1 MFLGD
6 KKMKTRSPIVS
17 ILGHVDHG
25 KTTLLDYI
33 RGSTIASKEAGGI
46 TQHIGATEIPMDVI
60 SSICG
65 DFLKKMK
72 IEGILPGLF
81 FIDTPGHE
89 AFTTLRKRGGSL
101 ADLAILIMDISEGFK
116 PQTYEAL
123 NILKSSKTPF
133 VVAANKIDRIPG
145 WNSTKHASFTEV
157 IQNQHKNVAF
167 DLDQKIYEI
176 VGTLH
181 EEGFESERFDR
192 ISNFASQITIV
203 PISAKTGEGVPELL
217 TMLLGL
223 AYQYLKEQLQIE
235 EDAPASGTVLEV
247 KEEKGLGLTIDT
259 ILYDGVLNK
268 DDNIMMLTK
277 DHKVISTKIRALLKP
292 KALEEIRESKTLFED
307 ADEIVAAAGVKIV
320 APHVDD
326 VVSGSPLKVANDESL
341 RIEDELLSEVDNIR
355 IQTNDVGIIVKAD
368 TLGSLEALVNIL
380 NSKDIPIKSAEMGDI
395 SRRDIINASIMA
407 EEDEK
412 YGVIVAF
419 NVNILPS
426 AEEELNDQEIMVFQ
440 DKVIYQ
446 LTEDY
451 LEWVMTA
458 KERQKKEKLKSIIRP
473 STIRIM
479 PKLVFRN
486 SKPAIAGVEI
496 MSGIIEK
503 GAVLINDKGNY
514 VGTVESMEDNGES
527 LSKAS
532 RGSKVAMAIADAT
545 FEKDFEEGDILYVDM
560 DEPNFLAI
568 FSELSDKLLDDE
580 LHTLEELQEIKQ
592 QSLDPNWGVINTDW
606 SELDT
611 LDEDEYEDFY

>member
-1 MFLGD
+1 
-6 KKMKTRSPIVS
+6 MKTRSPIVS
-17 ILGHVDHG
+17 VLGHVDHG
-25 KTTLLDYI
+25 KTTLLDHI

-65 DFLKKMK
+65 GFLEKMN
-72 IEGILPGLF
+72 IQEQLPGLF

-101 ADLAILIMDISEGFK
+101 ADLAILIMDVTEGFK

-133 VVAANKIDRIPG
+133 VVAANKIDKIPG
-145 WNSTKHASFTEV
+145 WNSTKGECFSKSV
-157 IQNQHKNVAF
+157 QNQHKNVVF

-192 ISNFASQITIV
+192 VSNFASQITIV
-203 PISAKTGEGVPELL
+203 PISAYTGEGLPELL

-223 AYQYLKEQLQIE
+223 AYQYLNEQLQIE

-268 DDNIMMLTK
+268 DDRIMMLTK
-277 DHKVISTKIRALLKP
+277 ENKVISTKIRSLLKP
-292 KALEEIRESKTLFED
+292 KPLEEIRESKTMFED
-307 ADEIVAAAGVKIV
+307 TNQIVAAAGVKIV

-326 VVSGSPLKVANDESL
+326 VVSGSPLKVANDDNI
-341 RIEDELLSEVDNIR
+341 RVEDELLSEVDNIR
-355 IQTNDVGIIVKAD
+355 IQTNDIGILVKAD

-380 NSKDIPIKSAEMGDI
+380 DSKDIPIKSAEIGDI
-395 SRRDIINASIMA
+395 SRRDIINASIMY

-412 YGVIVAF
+412 YGVIIAF

-426 AEEELNDQEIMVFQ
+426 AEDELNDQNIMVFQ
-440 DKVIYQ
+440 DRVIYQ

-451 LEWVMTA
+451 LNWVNSA
-458 KERQKKEKLKSIIRP
+458 KERQKKAKLASIIRP
-473 STIRIM
+473 SKIRIM
-479 PKLVFRN
+479 PKLVFRH

-503 GAVLINDKGNY
+503 GVTLINDKGHV
-514 VGTVESMEDNGES
+514 VGRVESMEDNGEN
-527 LSKAS
+527 LPKVS
-532 RGSKVAMAIADAT
+532 RGSQVAMAIGDAV
-545 FEKDFEEGDILYVDM
+545 FEKDFEEGDVLYVDM
-560 DEPNFLAI
+560 SERNFFAI
-568 FSELSDKLLDDE
+568 NNELKDKLLDDE
-580 LHTLEELQEIKQ
+580 ILTMEELQEIKQ
-592 QSLDPNWGVINTDW
+592 ETEDSNWGVINTDW

>member
-1 MFLGD
+1 
-6 KKMKTRSPIVS
+6 MKTRSPIVS
-17 ILGHVDHG
+17 VLGHVDHG
-25 KTTLLDYI
+25 KTTLLDHI

-60 SSICG
+60 SAICG
-65 DFLKKMK
+65 EFLERMSINEK
-72 IEGILPGLF
+72 LPGLF

-101 ADLAILIMDISEGFK
+101 ADLAILILDVTEGFK

-133 VVAANKIDRIPG
+133 VVAANKIDKIPG
-145 WNSTKHASFTEV
+145 WKSENNISFTESMK
-157 IQNQHKNVAF
+157 NQDSNILF
-167 DLDQKIYEI
+167 NLDQKLYEI

-192 ISNFASQITIV
+192 VSNFASQITIV
-203 PISAKTGEGVPELL
+203 PISAHTGEGLTELL

-223 AYQYLKEQLQIE
+223 AYQYLSEQLQIE

-259 ILYDGVLNK
+259 ILYDGLLNK
-268 DDNIMMLTK
+268 DDRIMMLTK
-277 DHKVISTKIRALLKP
+277 DNKVISTKIRSLLKP
-292 KALEEIRESKTLFED
+292 KPLEEIRESKTMFEK
-307 ADEIVAAAGVKIV
+307 ADQIVAAAGVKIV

-326 VVSGSPLKVANDESL
+326 VVSGSPLKVANDDDGKV
-341 RIEDELLSEVDNIR
+341 EDELLSEVDNIR
-355 IQTNDVGIIVKAD
+355 IQTNDIGIIVKAD

-380 NSKDIPIKSAEMGDI
+380 DSKDIPIKSAEIGDI
-395 SRRDIINASIMA
+395 SRRDIINASIMY

-412 YGVIVAF
+412 YGVIIAF

-426 AEEELNDQEIMVFQ
+426 AEEELNSQNIKVFQ
-440 DKVIYQ
+440 DRVIYQ

-451 LEWVMTA
+451 LSWVDTA
-458 KERQKKEKLKSIIRP
+458 KERQKEEKLASIIRP
-473 STIRIM
+473 SKIRIM
-479 PKLVFRN
+479 PKLVFRH

-496 MSGIIEK
+496 MSGIISR
-503 GAVLINDKGNY
+503 GVTLINDKGNV
-514 VGTVESMEDNGES
+514 VGTVESMEDNGDN

-532 RGSKVAMAIADAT
+532 RGSQVAMAIADAV
-545 FEKDFEEGDILYVDM
+545 FEKDFEEGDVLYVDM
-560 DEPNFLAI
+560 SERNFFAI
-568 FSELSDKLLDDE
+568 EEELESKLLDDE
-580 LHTLEELQEIKQ
+580 RHTMEELREIKQ
-592 QSLDPNWGVINTDW
+592 QSEDPNWGVINTDW

-611 LDEDEYEDFY
+611 LDEDEYEDFFE

>member
-1 MFLGD
+1 
-6 KKMKTRSPIVS
+6 MKTRSPIVS
-17 ILGHVDHG
+17 VLGHVDHG
-25 KTTLLDYI
+25 KTTLLDHI

-65 DFLKKMK
+65 GFLEKMN
-72 IEGILPGLF
+72 IQEQLPGLF

-101 ADLAILIMDISEGFK
+101 ADLAILIMDVTEGFK

-133 VVAANKIDRIPG
+133 VVAANKIDKIPG
-145 WNSTKHASFTEV
+145 WNSTKGECFSKSV
-157 IQNQHKNVAF
+157 QNQHKNVVF

-192 ISNFASQITIV
+192 VSNFASQITIV
-203 PISAKTGEGVPELL
+203 PISAYTGEGLPELL

-223 AYQYLKEQLQIE
+223 AYQYLNEQLQIE

-268 DDNIMMLTK
+268 DDRIMMLTK
-277 DHKVISTKIRALLKP
+277 ENKIISTKIRSLLKP
-292 KALEEIRESKTLFED
+292 KPLEEIRESKTMFED
-307 ADEIVAAAGVKIV
+307 TNQIVAAAGVKIV

-326 VVSGSPLKVANDESL
+326 VVSGSPLKVANDDNI
-341 RIEDELLSEVDNIR
+341 RVEDELLSEVDNIR
-355 IQTNDVGIIVKAD
+355 IQTNDIGILVKAD

-380 NSKDIPIKSAEMGDI
+380 DSKDIPIKSAEIGDI
-395 SRRDIINASIMA
+395 SRRDIINASIMY

-412 YGVIVAF
+412 YGVIIAF

-426 AEEELNDQEIMVFQ
+426 AEDELNDQNIMVFQ
-440 DKVIYQ
+440 DRVIYQ

-451 LEWVMTA
+451 LNWVNSA
-458 KERQKKEKLKSIIRP
+458 KERQKKAKLASIIRP
-473 STIRIM
+473 SKIRIM
-479 PKLVFRN
+479 PKLVFRH

-503 GAVLINDKGNY
+503 GVTLINDKGHV
-514 VGTVESMEDNGES
+514 VGRVESMEDNGEN
-527 LSKAS
+527 LPKVS
-532 RGSKVAMAIADAT
+532 RGSQVAMAIGDAV
-545 FEKDFEEGDILYVDM
+545 FEKDFEEGDVLYVDM
-560 DEPNFLAI
+560 SERNFFAI
-568 FSELSDKLLDDE
+568 NNELKDKLLDDE
-580 LHTLEELQEIKQ
+580 ILTMEELQEIKQ
-592 QSLDPNWGVINTDW
+592 ETEDSNWGVINTDW

>member
-1 MFLGD
+1 
-6 KKMKTRSPIVS
+6 MKTRSPIVS
-17 ILGHVDHG
+17 VLGHVDHG
-25 KTTLLDYI
+25 KTTLLDHI

-65 DFLKKMK
+65 GFLKKMN
-72 IEGILPGLF
+72 IQEQLPGLF

-101 ADLAILIMDISEGFK
+101 ADLAILIMDVTEGFK

-133 VVAANKIDRIPG
+133 VVAANKIDKIPG
-145 WNSTKHASFTEV
+145 WNSHEGECFTKV
-157 IQNQHKNVAF
+157 IQHQHKNVAF

-192 ISNFASQITIV
+192 VNNFASQITIV
-203 PISAKTGEGVPELL
+203 PISAYTGEGLPELL

-223 AYQYLKEQLQIE
+223 AYQYLSEQLQIE

-268 DDNIMMLTK
+268 DDRIMMLTK
-277 DHKVISTKIRALLKP
+277 ENKVISTKIRSLLKP
-292 KALEEIRESKTLFED
+292 KPLEEIRESKTMFED
-307 ADEIVAAAGVKIV
+307 TNQIVAAAGVKVV

-326 VVSGSPLKVANDESL
+326 VVSGSPLKVANDDNI
-341 RIEDELLSEVDNIR
+341 RVEDELLSEVDNIR
-355 IQTNDVGIIVKAD
+355 IQTNDVGILVKAD

-380 NSKDIPIKSAEMGDI
+380 DSKDIPIKSAEIGDI
-395 SRRDIINASIMA
+395 SRRDIINASIMY
-407 EEDEK
+407 EENEK
-412 YGVIVAF
+412 YGVIIAF

-426 AEEELNDQEIMVFQ
+426 AEDELNDQNIRVFQ
-440 DKVIYQ
+440 DRVIYQ

-451 LEWVMTA
+451 LDWVNTA
-458 KERQKKEKLKSIIRP
+458 NERQKKAKLASIIRP
-473 STIRIM
+473 SKIRIM
-479 PKLVFRN
+479 PKLVFRH

-503 GAVLINDKGNY
+503 GVTLINDKGHV
-514 VGTVESMEDNGES
+514 VGVVESMEDNGEN
-527 LSKAS
+527 LPKVS
-532 RGSKVAMAIADAT
+532 RGSQVAMAIGDAV
-545 FEKDFEEGDILYVDM
+545 FEKDFEEGDVLYVNM
-560 DEPNFLAI
+560 SERNFFAI
-568 FSELSDKLLDDE
+568 NNELKDKLLDDE
-580 LHTLEELQEIKQ
+580 ILTMEELQEIKQ
-592 QSLDPNWGVINTDW
+592 EVEDPNWGVINEDW

>member
-1 MFLGD
+1 
-6 KKMKTRSPIVS
+6 MKTRSPIVS
-17 ILGHVDHG
+17 VLGHVDHG
-25 KTTLLDYI
+25 KTTLLDHI

-65 DFLKKMK
+65 GFLKKMN
-72 IEGILPGLF
+72 IQEQLPGLF

-101 ADLAILIMDISEGFK
+101 ADLAILIMDVTEGFK

-133 VVAANKIDRIPG
+133 VVAANKIDKIPG
-145 WNSTKHASFTEV
+145 WNSQEGECFSKV
-157 IQNQHKNVAF
+157 IQHQHKNVAF

-192 ISNFASQITIV
+192 VNNFASQITIV
-203 PISAKTGEGVPELL
+203 PISAYTGEGLPELL

-223 AYQYLKEQLQIE
+223 AYQYLSEQLQIE

-268 DDNIMMLTK
+268 DDRIMMLTK
-277 DHKVISTKIRALLKP
+277 ENKVISTKIRSLLKP
-292 KALEEIRESKTLFED
+292 KPLEEIRESKTMFED
-307 ADEIVAAAGVKIV
+307 TNQIVAAAGVKVV

-326 VVSGSPLKVANDESL
+326 VVSGSPLKVANDDNI
-341 RIEDELLSEVDNIR
+341 RVEDELLSEVDNIR
-355 IQTNDVGIIVKAD
+355 IQTNDVGILVKAD

-380 NSKDIPIKSAEMGDI
+380 DSKDIPIKSAEIGDI
-395 SRRDIINASIMA
+395 SRRDIINASIMY
-407 EEDEK
+407 EENEK
-412 YGVIVAF
+412 YGVIIAF

-426 AEEELNDQEIMVFQ
+426 AEDELNDQNIRVFQ
-440 DKVIYQ
+440 DRVIYQ

-451 LEWVMTA
+451 LDWVNTA
-458 KERQKKEKLKSIIRP
+458 NERQKKAKLASIIRP
-473 STIRIM
+473 SKIRIM
-479 PKLVFRN
+479 PKLVFRH

-503 GAVLINDKGNY
+503 GVTLINDKGHV
-514 VGTVESMEDNGES
+514 VGVVESMEDNGEN
-527 LSKAS
+527 LPKVS
-532 RGSKVAMAIADAT
+532 RGSQVAMAIGDAV
-545 FEKDFEEGDILYVDM
+545 FEKDFEEGDVLYVNM
-560 DEPNFLAI
+560 SERNFFAI
-568 FSELSDKLLDDE
+568 NNELKDKLLDDE
-580 LHTLEELQEIKQ
+580 ILTMEELQEIKQ
-592 QSLDPNWGVINTDW
+592 EVEDPNWGVINEDW

>member
-1 MFLGD
+1 
-6 KKMKTRSPIVS
+6 MKTRSPIVS
-17 ILGHVDHG
+17 VLGHVDHG
-25 KTTLLDYI
+25 KTTLLDHI

-65 DFLKKMK
+65 GFLEKMN
-72 IEGILPGLF
+72 IQEQLPGLF

-101 ADLAILIMDISEGFK
+101 ADLAILIMDVTEGFK

-133 VVAANKIDRIPG
+133 VVAANKIDKIPG
-145 WNSTKHASFTEV
+145 WNSTKGECFSKSV
-157 IQNQHKNVAF
+157 QNQHKNVVF

-192 ISNFASQITIV
+192 VSNFASQITIV
-203 PISAKTGEGVPELL
+203 PISAYTGEGLPELL

-223 AYQYLKEQLQIE
+223 AYQYLNEQLQIE

-268 DDNIMMLTK
+268 DDRIMMLTK
-277 DHKVISTKIRALLKP
+277 ENKVISTKIRSLLKP
-292 KALEEIRESKTLFED
+292 KPLEEIRESKTMFED
-307 ADEIVAAAGVKIV
+307 TNQIVAAAGVKIV

-326 VVSGSPLKVANDESL
+326 VVSGSPLKVANDDNI
-341 RIEDELLSEVDNIR
+341 RVEDELLSEVDNIR
-355 IQTNDVGIIVKAD
+355 IQTNDIGILVKAD

-380 NSKDIPIKSAEMGDI
+380 DSKDIPIKSAEIGDI
-395 SRRDIINASIMA
+395 SRRDIINASIMY

-412 YGVIVAF
+412 YGVIIAF

-426 AEEELNDQEIMVFQ
+426 AEDELNDQNIMVFQ
-440 DKVIYQ
+440 DRVIYQ

-451 LEWVMTA
+451 LNWVNSA
-458 KERQKKEKLKSIIRP
+458 KERQKKAKLASIIRP
-473 STIRIM
+473 SKIRIM
-479 PKLVFRN
+479 PKLVFRH

-503 GAVLINDKGNY
+503 GVTLINDKGHV
-514 VGTVESMEDNGES
+514 VGRVESMEDNGEN
-527 LSKAS
+527 LPKVS
-532 RGSKVAMAIADAT
+532 RGSQVAMAIGDAV
-545 FEKDFEEGDILYVDM
+545 FEKDFEEGDVLYVDM
-560 DEPNFLAI
+560 SERNFFAI
-568 FSELSDKLLDDE
+568 NNELKDKLLDDE
-580 LHTLEELQEIKQ
+580 ILTMEELQEIKQ
-592 QSLDPNWGVINTDW
+592 ETEDSNWGVINTDW

-611 LDEDEYEDFY
+611 LDEDEYKDFY

>member
-1 MFLGD
+1 
-6 KKMKTRSPIVS
+6 MKTRSPIVS

-355 IQTNDVGIIVKAD
+355 IHTNDVGIIVKAD

>member
-1 MFLGD
+1 
-6 KKMKTRSPIVS
+6 MKTRSPIVS
-17 ILGHVDHG
+17 VLGHVDHG
-25 KTTLLDYI
+25 KTTLLDHI

-46 TQHIGATEIPMDVI
+46 TQHIGATEIPMDEI
-60 SSICG
+60 STICG
-65 DFLKKMK
+65 DFLQKMN
-72 IEGILPGLF
+72 IEDILPGLF

-101 ADLAILIMDISEGFK
+101 ADLAILILDINEGFK

-133 VVAANKIDRIPG
+133 VVAANKIDKIPG
-145 WNSTKHASFTEV
+145 WDSTKNASFSEV

-167 DLDQKIYEI
+167 DLDQRLYEI

-203 PISAKTGEGVPELL
+203 PISAQTGEGLPELL

-268 DDNIMMLTK
+268 EDRIMMLTK
-277 DHKVISTKIRALLKP
+277 DNKVISTKIRSLLKP
-292 KALEEIRESKTLFED
+292 KALEEIRESKTMFED
-307 ADEIVAAAGVKIV
+307 ADQIVAAAGVKIV

-326 VVSGSPLKVANDESL
+326 VVSGSPLKVANDDKL

-380 NSKDIPIKSAEMGDI
+380 NANDIPIKSAEIGDI
-395 SRRDIINASIMA
+395 SRRDIINASIMY

-412 YGVIVAF
+412 YGVIIAF

-426 AEEELNDQEIMVFQ
+426 AEEELNDSDIKVFQ

-446 LTEDY
+446 LREDY
-451 LEWVMTA
+451 MEWIITA

-473 STIRIM
+473 ATIRII

-486 SKPAIAGVEI
+486 SKPAIAGVEVL
-496 MSGIIEK
+496 SGIINK
-503 GAVLINDKGNY
+503 GTTLINSEGKY
-514 VGTVESMEDNGES
+514 VGKVESMEDNGES
-527 LSKAS
+527 LPKSS
-532 RGSKVAMAIADAT
+532 RGSKVAMAISDAT
-545 FEKDFEEGDILYVDM
+545 FERDFEEGDVLYTDM
-560 DEPNFLAI
+560 DEENFLAV
-568 FSELSDKLLDDE
+568 FDELNNKLLDDE
-580 LHTLEELQEIKQ
+580 LHTLEELKEIKQ
-592 QSLDPNWGVINTDW
+592 KTLDPNWGEINTDW

-611 LDEDEYEDFY
+611 LDEDEFEDFY

>member
-1 MFLGD
+1 ME
-6 KKMKTRSPIVS
+6 
-17 ILGHVDHG
+17 
-25 KTTLLDYI
+25 TTLLDHI

-65 DFLKKMK
+65 GFLEKMN
-72 IEGILPGLF
+72 IQEQLPGLF

-101 ADLAILIMDISEGFK
+101 ADLAILIMDVTEGFK

-133 VVAANKIDRIPG
+133 VVAANKIDKIPG
-145 WNSTKHASFTEV
+145 WNSTKGECFSKSV
-157 IQNQHKNVAF
+157 QNQHKNVVF

-192 ISNFASQITIV
+192 VSNFASQITIV
-203 PISAKTGEGVPELL
+203 PISAYTGEGLPELL

-223 AYQYLKEQLQIE
+223 AYQYLNEQLQIE

-268 DDNIMMLTK
+268 DDRIMMLTK
-277 DHKVISTKIRALLKP
+277 ENKVISTKIRSLLKP
-292 KALEEIRESKTLFED
+292 KPLEEIRESKTMFED
-307 ADEIVAAAGVKIV
+307 TNQIVAAAGVKIV

-326 VVSGSPLKVANDESL
+326 VVSGSPLKVANDDNI
-341 RIEDELLSEVDNIR
+341 RVEDELLSEVDNIR
-355 IQTNDVGIIVKAD
+355 IQTNDIGILVKAD

-380 NSKDIPIKSAEMGDI
+380 DSKDIPIKSAEIGDI
-395 SRRDIINASIMA
+395 SRRDIINASIMY

-412 YGVIVAF
+412 YGVIIAF

-426 AEEELNDQEIMVFQ
+426 AEDELNDQNIMVFQ
-440 DKVIYQ
+440 DRVIYQ

-451 LEWVMTA
+451 LNWVNSA
-458 KERQKKEKLKSIIRP
+458 KERQKKAKLASIIRP
-473 STIRIM
+473 SKIRIM
-479 PKLVFRN
+479 PKLVFRH

-503 GAVLINDKGNY
+503 GVTLINDKGHV
-514 VGTVESMEDNGES
+514 VGRVESMEDNGEN
-527 LSKAS
+527 LPKVS
-532 RGSKVAMAIADAT
+532 RGSQVAMAIGDAV
-545 FEKDFEEGDILYVDM
+545 FEKDFEEGDVLYVDM
-560 DEPNFLAI
+560 SERNFFAI
-568 FSELSDKLLDDE
+568 NNELKDKLLDDE
-580 LHTLEELQEIKQ
+580 ILTMEELQEIKQ
-592 QSLDPNWGVINTDW
+592 ETEDSNWGVINTDW

>member
-1 MFLGD
+1 
-6 KKMKTRSPIVS
+6 MKTRSPIVS
-17 ILGHVDHG
+17 VLGHVDHG
-25 KTTLLDYI
+25 KTTFLDHI
-33 RGSTIASKEAGGI
+33 RGSTVADKEAGGI

-65 DFLKKMK
+65 EFLEKMNIQEK
-72 IEGILPGLF
+72 LPGLF

-101 ADLAILIMDISEGFK
+101 ADLAILILDVTEGFK

-133 VVAANKIDRIPG
+133 VVAANKIDKIPG
-145 WNSTKHASFTEV
+145 WNSTEKVPFSV
-157 IQNQHKNVAF
+157 SIQNQHKNVAF

-192 ISNFASQITIV
+192 VSNFASQITII
-203 PISAKTGEGVPELL
+203 PISAKTGEGIPELL

-223 AYQYLKEQLQIE
+223 AYQYLSKQLEIE

-268 DDNIMMLTK
+268 DDHIMMLTK
-277 DHKVISTKIRALLKP
+277 DNKVISTKIRSLLKP
-292 KALEEIRESKTLFED
+292 KPLEEIRESKTFFED
-307 ADEIVAAAGVKIV
+307 ADQIVAAAGVKIV

-326 VVSGSPLKVANDESL
+326 VVSGSPLRVVNDDTSSD
-341 RIEDELLSEVDNIR
+341 IADELLSEVDNIR
-355 IQTNDVGIIVKAD
+355 IQTSDVGIIVKAD
-368 TLGSLEALVNIL
+368 TLGSLEALINIL
-380 NSKDIPIKSAEMGDI
+380 DTKDIPIKSAEIGDI
-395 SRRDIINASIMA
+395 SRRDIINASIMY

-412 YGVIVAF
+412 YGVIIAF

-426 AEEELNDQEIMVFQ
+426 AEEELNNQEIKVFQ
-440 DKVIYQ
+440 DRVIYQ

-451 LEWVMTA
+451 LHWVDTA
-458 KERQKKEKLKSIIRP
+458 KERQKKQKLASIIRP
-473 STIRIM
+473 SKIRII
-479 PKLVFRN
+479 PKLVFRH
-486 SKPAIAGVEI
+486 SKPAIAGIEV

-503 GAVLINDKGNY
+503 DVSLINEKGHE
-514 VGTVESMEDNGES
+514 VGIVESMEDNGDN

-532 RGSKVAMAIADAT
+532 RGSQVAMAIGGAV
-545 FEKDFEEGDILYVDM
+545 FEKDFEEGDVLYVDM
-560 DEPNFLAI
+560 SENNFFSLFDEFK
-568 FSELSDKLLDDE
+568 DKLLDDE
-580 LHTLEELQEIKQ
+580 LLTMEELREIKQ
-592 QSLDPNWGVINTDW
+592 KTEDPNWGVINTDW
-606 SELDT
+606 SQLDT

>member
-1 MFLGD
+1 
-6 KKMKTRSPIVS
+6 MKTRSPIVS

-259 ILYDGVLNK
+259 RLYDGVLNK

-326 VVSGSPLKVANDESL
+326 VVSGSPLKVASDESL

>member
-1 MFLGD
+1 
-6 KKMKTRSPIVS
+6 MKTRSPIVS
-17 ILGHVDHG
+17 VLGHVDHG
-25 KTTLLDYI
+25 KTTLLDHI

-65 DFLKKMK
+65 GFLKKMN
-72 IEGILPGLF
+72 IQEQLPGLF

-101 ADLAILIMDISEGFK
+101 ADLAILIMDVTEGFK

-133 VVAANKIDRIPG
+133 VVAANKIDKIHG
-145 WNSTKHASFTEV
+145 WNSHEGECFTKV
-157 IQNQHKNVAF
+157 IQHQHKNVAF

-192 ISNFASQITIV
+192 VNNFASQITIV
-203 PISAKTGEGVPELL
+203 PISAYTGEGLPELL

-223 AYQYLKEQLQIE
+223 AYQYLSEQLQIE

-268 DDNIMMLTK
+268 DDRIMMLTK
-277 DHKVISTKIRALLKP
+277 ENKVISTKIRSLLKP
-292 KALEEIRESKTLFED
+292 KPLEEIRESKTMFED
-307 ADEIVAAAGVKIV
+307 TNQIVAAAGVKVV

-326 VVSGSPLKVANDESL
+326 VVSGSPLKVANDDNI
-341 RIEDELLSEVDNIR
+341 RVEDELLSEVDNIR
-355 IQTNDVGIIVKAD
+355 IQTNDVGILVKAD

-380 NSKDIPIKSAEMGDI
+380 DSKDIPIKSAEIGDI
-395 SRRDIINASIMA
+395 SRRDIINASIMY
-407 EEDEK
+407 EENEK
-412 YGVIVAF
+412 YGVIIAF

-426 AEEELNDQEIMVFQ
+426 AEDELNDQNIRVFQ
-440 DKVIYQ
+440 DRVIYQ

-451 LEWVMTA
+451 LDWVNTA
-458 KERQKKEKLKSIIRP
+458 NERQKKAKLASIIRP
-473 STIRIM
+473 SKIRIM
-479 PKLVFRN
+479 PKLVFRH

-503 GAVLINDKGNY
+503 GVTLINDKGHV
-514 VGTVESMEDNGES
+514 VGVVESMEDNGEN
-527 LSKAS
+527 LPKVS
-532 RGSKVAMAIADAT
+532 RGSQVAMAIGDAV
-545 FEKDFEEGDILYVDM
+545 FEKDFEEGDVLYVNM
-560 DEPNFLAI
+560 SERNFFAI
-568 FSELSDKLLDDE
+568 NNELKDKLLDDE
-580 LHTLEELQEIKQ
+580 ILTMEELQEIKQ
-592 QSLDPNWGVINTDW
+592 EVEDPNWGVINEDW

>member
-1 MFLGD
+1 
-6 KKMKTRSPIVS
+6 MKTRSPIVS
-17 ILGHVDHG
+17 VLGHVDHG
-25 KTTLLDYI
+25 KTTLLDHI

-65 DFLKKMK
+65 GFLEKMN
-72 IEGILPGLF
+72 IQEQLPGLF

-101 ADLAILIMDISEGFK
+101 ADLAILIMDVTEGFK

-133 VVAANKIDRIPG
+133 VVAANKIDKIPG
-145 WNSTKHASFTEV
+145 WNSTKGECFSKSV
-157 IQNQHKNVAF
+157 QNQHKNVVF

-192 ISNFASQITIV
+192 VSNFASQITIV
-203 PISAKTGEGVPELL
+203 PISAYTGEGLPELL

-223 AYQYLKEQLQIE
+223 AYQYLNEQLQIE

-268 DDNIMMLTK
+268 DDRIMMLTK
-277 DHKVISTKIRALLKP
+277 ENKVISTKIRSLLKP
-292 KALEEIRESKTLFED
+292 KPLEEIRESKTMFED
-307 ADEIVAAAGVKIV
+307 TNQIVAAAGVKIV

-326 VVSGSPLKVANDESL
+326 VVSGSPLKVANDDNI
-341 RIEDELLSEVDNIR
+341 RVEDELLSEVDNIR
-355 IQTNDVGIIVKAD
+355 IQTNDIGILVKAD

-380 NSKDIPIKSAEMGDI
+380 DSKDIPIKSAEIGDI
-395 SRRDIINASIMA
+395 SRRDIINASIMY

-412 YGVIVAF
+412 YGVIIAF

-426 AEEELNDQEIMVFQ
+426 AEDELNDQNIMVFQ
-440 DKVIYQ
+440 DRVIYQ

-451 LEWVMTA
+451 LNWVNSA
-458 KERQKKEKLKSIIRP
+458 KERQKKAKLASIIRP
-473 STIRIM
+473 SKIRIM
-479 PKLVFRN
+479 PKLVFRH

-503 GAVLINDKGNY
+503 GVTLINDKGHV
-514 VGTVESMEDNGES
+514 VGRVESMEDNGEN
-527 LSKAS
+527 LPKVS
-532 RGSKVAMAIADAT
+532 RGSQVAMAIGDAV
-545 FEKDFEEGDILYVDM
+545 FEKDFEEGDVLYVDM
-560 DEPNFLAI
+560 SERNFFAI
-568 FSELSDKLLDDE
+568 NNELKDKLLDDE
-580 LHTLEELQEIKQ
+580 ILTMEELKEIKQ
-592 QSLDPNWGVINTDW
+592 ETEDSNWGVINTDW

>member
-1 MFLGD
+1 
-6 KKMKTRSPIVS
+6 MKTRSPIVS
-17 ILGHVDHG
+17 VLGHVDHG
-25 KTTLLDYI
+25 KTTLLDHI

-65 DFLKKMK
+65 GFLEKMN
-72 IEGILPGLF
+72 IQEQLPGLF

-101 ADLAILIMDISEGFK
+101 ADLAILIMDVTEGFK

-133 VVAANKIDRIPG
+133 VVAANKIDKIPG
-145 WNSTKHASFTEV
+145 WNSTKGECFSKSV
-157 IQNQHKNVAF
+157 QNQHKNVVF

-192 ISNFASQITIV
+192 VSNFASQITIV
-203 PISAKTGEGVPELL
+203 PISAYTGEGLPELL

-223 AYQYLKEQLQIE
+223 AYQYLNEQLQIE

-268 DDNIMMLTK
+268 DDRIMMLTK
-277 DHKVISTKIRALLKP
+277 ENKVISTKIRSLLKP
-292 KALEEIRESKTLFED
+292 KPLEEIRESKTMFED
-307 ADEIVAAAGVKIV
+307 TNQIVAAAGVKIV

-326 VVSGSPLKVANDESL
+326 VVSGSPLKVANDDNI
-341 RIEDELLSEVDNIR
+341 RVEDELLSEVDNIR
-355 IQTNDVGIIVKAD
+355 IQTNDIGILVKAD

-380 NSKDIPIKSAEMGDI
+380 DSKDIPIKSAEIGDI
-395 SRRDIINASIMA
+395 SRRDIINASIMY

-412 YGVIVAF
+412 YGVIIAF

-426 AEEELNDQEIMVFQ
+426 AEDELNDQNIMVFQ
-440 DKVIYQ
+440 DRVIYQ

-451 LEWVMTA
+451 LNWVNSA
-458 KERQKKEKLKSIIRP
+458 KERQKKAKLASIIRP
-473 STIRIM
+473 SKIRIM
-479 PKLVFRN
+479 PKLVFRH

-503 GAVLINDKGNY
+503 GVTLINDKGHV
-514 VGTVESMEDNGES
+514 VGRVESMEDNGEN
-527 LSKAS
+527 LPKVS
-532 RGSKVAMAIADAT
+532 RGSQVAMAIGDAI
-545 FEKDFEEGDILYVDM
+545 FEKDFEEGDVLYVDM
-560 DEPNFLAI
+560 SERNFFAI
-568 FSELSDKLLDDE
+568 NNELKDKLLDDE
-580 LHTLEELQEIKQ
+580 ILTMEELQEIKQ
-592 QSLDPNWGVINTDW
+592 ETEDSNWGVINTDW

>member
-1 MFLGD
+1 
-6 KKMKTRSPIVS
+6 MKTRSPIVS
-17 ILGHVDHG
+17 VLGHVDHG
-25 KTTLLDYI
+25 KTTLLDHI

-46 TQHIGATEIPMDVI
+46 TQHIGATEIPMDEI
-60 SSICG
+60 STICG
-65 DFLKKMK
+65 DFLQKMN
-72 IEGILPGLF
+72 IEDILPGLF

-101 ADLAILIMDISEGFK
+101 ADLAILIMDINEGFK
-116 PQTYEAL
+116 PQTHEAL

-133 VVAANKIDRIPG
+133 VVAANKIDKIPG
-145 WNSTKHASFTEV
+145 WDSTKNTSFSEV

-167 DLDQKIYEI
+167 DLDQRLYEI

-203 PISAKTGEGVPELL
+203 PISAQTGEGLPELL

-268 DDNIMMLTK
+268 DDRIMMLTK
-277 DHKVISTKIRALLKP
+277 DNKVISTKIRSLLKP
-292 KALEEIRESKTLFED
+292 KALEEIRESKTMFED
-307 ADEIVAAAGVKIV
+307 TDQIVAAAGVKIV

-326 VVSGSPLKVANDESL
+326 VVSGSPLKVANDDKL

-368 TLGSLEALVNIL
+368 TLGSLEALINIL
-380 NSKDIPIKSAEMGDI
+380 NSKDIPIKSAEIGDI
-395 SRRDIINASIMA
+395 SRRDIINASIMY

-412 YGVIVAF
+412 YGVIIAF

-426 AEEELNDQEIMVFQ
+426 AEEELNESDIKVFQ
-440 DKVIYQ
+440 DRVIYQ
-446 LTEDY
+446 LTEEY
-451 LEWVMTA
+451 MEWIITA
-458 KERQKKEKLKSIIRP
+458 KERQKKEKLKSITRP
-473 STIRIM
+473 STIRII

-496 MSGIIEK
+496 LSGIINR
-503 GAVLINDKGNY
+503 GATLINSEGNY
-514 VGTVESMEDNGES
+514 VGKVESMEDNGES
-527 LSKAS
+527 LPKSS
-532 RGSKVAMAIADAT
+532 RGSKVAMAISDAT
-545 FEKDFEEGDILYVDM
+545 FEKDFEEGDVLYTDM
-560 DEPNFLAI
+560 DEENFLAI
-568 FSELSDKLLDDE
+568 FDELNNKLLDDE
-580 LHTLEELQEIKQ
+580 LHTLEELKEIKQ
-592 QSLDPNWGVINTDW
+592 KTENPNWGEINPDW

-611 LDEDEYEDFY
+611 LDEDEFEDFY

>member
-1 MFLGD
+1 
-6 KKMKTRSPIVS
+6 MKTRSPIVS
-17 ILGHVDHG
+17 VLGHVDHG
-25 KTTLLDYI
+25 KTTLLDNI
-33 RGSTIASKEAGGI
+33 RGSTIAAKEAGGI

-65 DFLKKMK
+65 EFLERMSINEK
-72 IEGILPGLF
+72 LPGLF

-101 ADLAILIMDISEGFK
+101 ADLAILILDVNEGFK

-133 VVAANKIDRIPG
+133 VVAANKIDKIPG
-145 WNSTKHASFTEV
+145 WKSVENASFTESMKQQDSDIV
-157 IQNQHKNVAF
+157 FK
-167 DLDQKIYEI
+167 LDQKLYEI

-203 PISAKTGEGVPELL
+203 PISAMSGEGLTELL

-223 AYQYLKEQLQIE
+223 AYQYLREQLQIE
-235 EDAPASGTVLEV
+235 ENSPAEGTVLEV

-259 ILYDGVLNK
+259 IIYDGLLNK
-268 DDNIMMLTK
+268 DDRIMMLTK
-277 DHKVISTKIRALLKP
+277 DNKVISTKIRSLLKP
-292 KALEEIRESKTLFED
+292 KPLEEIRESKTMFENT
-307 ADEIVAAAGVKIV
+307 DEIVAAAGVKIV

-326 VVSGSPLKVANDESL
+326 VVAGSPLKVANANDEKV
-341 RIEDELLSEVDNIR
+341 EDELLSEVDNIR
-355 IQTNDVGIIVKAD
+355 IQTNDIGIIVKAD

-380 NSKDIPIKSAEMGDI
+380 DQKDIPIKSAEIGDI
-395 SRRDIINASIMA
+395 SRRDIINASIMY
-407 EEDEK
+407 EEDKK
-412 YGVIVAF
+412 YGVVVGF

-426 AEEELNDQEIMVFQ
+426 AEEELNNQEIKVFQ

-451 LEWVMTA
+451 LDWVNTA
-458 KERQKKEKLKSIIRP
+458 KERQKEQRLASIIRP
-473 STIRIM
+473 SKIRII
-479 PKLVFRN
+479 PKLVFRH

-496 MSGIIEK
+496 MSGIIQRGVTLINEK
-503 GAVLINDKGNY
+503 GNV
-514 VGTVESMEDNGES
+514 VGKVESMEDNGEN

-532 RGSKVAMAIADAT
+532 RGSQVAMAISDAV
-545 FEKDFEEGDILYVDM
+545 FEKDFEEGDVLYVDM
-560 DEPNFLAI
+560 SERNFLAI
-568 FSELSDKLLDDE
+568 EEEFDSKLLDDE
-580 LHTLEELQEIKQ
+580 RHTMDELKEIKQ
-592 QSLDPNWGVINTDW
+592 QSEDPNWGVINTDW

-611 LDEDEYEDFY
+611 LDEDEYEDFYE

>member
-1 MFLGD
+1 
-6 KKMKTRSPIVS
+6 MKTRSPIVS
-17 ILGHVDHG
+17 VLGHVDHG
-25 KTTLLDYI
+25 KTTLLDHI

-65 DFLKKMK
+65 DYLERMK
-72 IEGILPGLF
+72 IEDRLPGLF

-101 ADLAILIMDISEGFK
+101 ADLAILIMDVNEGFK

-123 NILKSSKTPF
+123 NILKTSKTPF

-145 WNSTKHASFTEV
+145 WNSTDNASFSEV
-157 IQNQHKNVAF
+157 VQNQHSKVAF
-167 DLDQKIYEI
+167 DLDQKLYEI
-176 VGTLH
+176 VGVLH
-181 EEGFESERFDR
+181 KEGFESERFDR

-203 PISAKTGEGVPELL
+203 PISAKTGEGLPELL

-223 AYQYLKEQLQIE
+223 AYQYLREQLQIE
-235 EDAPASGTVLEV
+235 ENAPASGTVLEV

-268 DDNIMMLTK
+268 DDQIMMLTK
-277 DHKVISTKIRALLKP
+277 DNKVISSKIRSLLKP

-307 ADEIVAAAGVKIV
+307 TDQIVAAAGVKIV
-320 APHVDD
+320 APRVDD
-326 VVSGSPLKVANDESL
+326 VVSGSPLKVANDDSL
-341 RIEDELLSEVDNIR
+341 RIEEELLSEVDNIR
-355 IQTNDVGIIVKAD
+355 IQTSDIGIIVKAD
-368 TLGSLEALVNIL
+368 TLGSLEALINIL
-380 NSKDIPIKSAEMGDI
+380 DAKDIPIKSAEIGDI
-395 SRRDIINASIMA
+395 SRRDIINASIMY
-407 EEDEK
+407 EEDPK

-426 AEEELNDQEIMVFQ
+426 AEEELADQDIKVFQ

-451 LEWVMTA
+451 IEWITTA
-458 KERQKKEKLKSIIRP
+458 KERQKNERIQSLIRP
-473 STIRIM
+473 ATIRIM

-496 MSGIIEK
+496 MSGIIERN
-503 GAVLINDKGNY
+503 AVLINNKGAY
-514 VGTVESMEDNGES
+514 VGRVESMEDNGES
-527 LSKAS
+527 LPKSA

-560 DEPNFLAI
+560 DERNFLAV
-568 FSELSDKLLDDE
+568 FDELGDKLLDDE
-580 LHTLEELQEIKQ
+580 LHTLEELKEIKQ
-592 QSLDPNWGVINTDW
+592 QVEDPNWGVVNTDW

-611 LDEDEYEDFY
+611 LDDDEFEDFYE